1 MRVQNV
7 YAVQPIKFYSS
18 QTNPSE
24 KTENTES
31 NEAEND
37 KLFKRVEIE
46 LRSIDPAVMKSYA
59 TFATT
64 AAKHLGI
71 EVGDW

>member
-1 MRVQNV
+1 M
-7 YAVQPIKFYSS
+7 YAAQPIKFYSAQINIS
-18 QTNPSE
+18 
-24 KTENTES
+24 ENTKDA
-31 NEAEND
+31 AEVDNGEDD
-37 KLFKRVEIE
+37 KLYKRLEIE

-64 AAKHLGI
+64 AAKHLNI